1 MGLLLIPSGWLM
13 GQIEEM
19 NYRYLE
25 ILEGDKVME
34 KGMTEYF
41 KVKNLFRLRLTL
53 KSKLNGR
60 NKIEVI
66 DT

>member
-1 MGLLLIPSGWLM
+1 M